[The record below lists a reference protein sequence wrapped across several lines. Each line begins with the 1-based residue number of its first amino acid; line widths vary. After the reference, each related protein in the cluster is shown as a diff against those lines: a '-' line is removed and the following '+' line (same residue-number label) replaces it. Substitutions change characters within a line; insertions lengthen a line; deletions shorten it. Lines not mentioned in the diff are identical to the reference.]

1 TSEGNQ
7 VIALGVLLGVL
18 LLIFYGLMI
27 VNTVRKKSTK
37 ENTETS
43 SIKVQG
49 VSTVAVD
56 HFKKTCSITSV
67 IITVLM
73 FLIAAAAL
81 IIKAFLLKPIHNDI
95 VNKYQTNQTLLYIP
109 NDICSVI
116 NLQDFNMF
124 TFPVACAL
132 IILYAILSKRS
143 SFKKNLY
150 KGYFAPPVPLDYFAR
165 IKRKLAAVVFAV
177 TAADLLEI
185 VYQVLTENTS
195 NGEGVIVRYL
205 IRIFQVLVI
214 GFRYYP
220 ILVAIHIDTVVAL
233 FLATIYSWLDFSVGI
248 VNQSLCSNYY
258 PTDDLY
264 EETNGSSTDDIK
276 SLLDYY
282 GTGSNLIAIDVC
294 IDIPRYICLAYISIK
309 LAELFIKKIRARMNL
324 KKKSISTSLSL
335 SREEKQL
342 LSYIKHSI
350 EARYVRYL
358 FLPVDRRPKSK
369 TLLSRIIP
377 KKIYTIRDDFHYSL
391 RVLSVYAS
399 AFMLVFFMTTNFCVK
414 VIPSLATL
422 HQSLTTIFNELFG
435 ENKFPLPEFVGPY
448 VASIMFATV
457 GVLLQL
463 TLQLAAIRR
472 NLFQVYRGDINELPH
487 RATLNTVSLA
497 TSNFHFSGYFIGYV
511 VWGYLSLAF
520 LAFIIIIPID
530 AFIKFGSVEY
540 VEGIL
545 KKIIPILL
553 FMFFKMY
560 MNKLLAQYAFLQ
572 HWGDV
577 LALNNRRWLM
587 IFLYFNA
594 FLDAFLGVVS
604 CVIRIVFTVI
614 AAMVCMC
621 RLDYSP
627 LGRKLER
634 FDSGFSAYVGYI
646 YMEREH
652 AHPVMLCFASYLY
665 LNVKLNQTT
674 ANRNNENHHATNGK
688 ISPSPFTSDTRPIIR
703 KTKEYNSRILQRWLL
718 ALTLIHNPLLVYTRK
733 KFLIQKQQ
741 QNADVENMYRKDRVF
756 SIRPSLISEH
766 DLNQAWLKRI

>member
-1 TSEGNQ
+1 MEFKQGPIPSNNRPQTSEGNQ

-472 NLFQVYRGDINELPH
+472 NLFQVYHGDITELPH

-497 TSNFHFSGYFIGYV
+497 TSNFHF
-511 VWGYLSLAF
+511 L
-520 LAFIIIIPID
+520 
-530 AFIKFGSVEY
+530 
-540 VEGIL
+540 GIL
-545 KKIIPILL
+545 SVML
-553 FMFFKMY
+553 MY